1 MNTINPY
8 SNVDHTHPSNRAGNQ
23 NKVEKPEA
31 PSMSRAEII
40 SSKDLSPEE
49 KMDKLGIK
57 PWTANELSEN
67 LAQAIID
74 GEV

>member
-8 SNVDHTHPSNRAGNQ
+8 SNVAIQTPKTTQAT
-23 NKVEKPEA
+23 KVEKTEA

>member
-8 SNVDHTHPSNRAGNQ
+8 SNVDHTHPSKRAGNQ
-23 NKVEKPEA
+23 NKVEKPTEVQLT
-31 PSMSRAEII
+31 RAEII

-57 PWTANELSEN
+57 PWTATELSEN